1 MVQKTVRNSKRRIG
15 KLYRHVQKARRLK
28 KAARKTYHRS
38 R

>member
-1 MVQKTVRNSKRRIG
+1 MVQKTVRNSKRRKG

-28 KAARKTYHRS
+28 RAARRTFHRS